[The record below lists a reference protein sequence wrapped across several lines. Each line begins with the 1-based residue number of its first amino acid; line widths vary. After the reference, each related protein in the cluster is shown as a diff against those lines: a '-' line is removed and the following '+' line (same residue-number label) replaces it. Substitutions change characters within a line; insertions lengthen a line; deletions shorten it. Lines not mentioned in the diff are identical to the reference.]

1 MENKKIGIKIADGSF
16 YPILDGDAKQKKR
29 MILTTVKD
37 GQESVQ
43 IDLYRGA
50 GETLEDAQYIGSL
63 MVENIS
69 PAASG
74 EAEIELD
81 LGIDEDGQLESVAMD
96 KASGAKQSLSVSLKN
111 LEEEGLYDVPDFSF
125 EDEETEELTEEELPD
140 FAKEDI
146 LDEDLEME
154 ELEEPS
160 GEEEFGDLEEESLE
174 EPFEEPM
181 EEPLGE
187 MSRELETETFDMDL
201 EEEFG
206 EEFGESTEFE
216 EPEDFSGTEEEE
228 AEEEESEEEETG
240 GYEGLEGEP
249 QWEQEYTRLNEGFE
263 EDSTEE
269 EEKRPSRTRP
279 LLVALLVILALAL
292 IGALLYLF
300 VFVSAEEETT
310 PPLQAQQEQEAVAE
324 SPEPAAPEA
333 EEPDVQ
339 EPAVVGSEA
348 EGPGAEAASDQ
359 GTGPVVPSATAEGAR
374 SGEPG
379 KDKVEYTGGVWYKI
393 RWGDTLW
400 EISSSF
406 YDNPWLYDQIAD
418 ENEIPNPDQIFAEDS
433 IFIPKR

>member
-81 LGIDEDGQLESVAMD
+81 LGIDPDGQLESVAMD

-111 LEEEGLYDVPDFSF
+111 LEEEGLYEVPDFSF

-154 ELEEPS
+154 GLEEPS
-160 GEEEFGDLEEESLE
+160 GEEDFGGLEEEPME
-174 EPFEEPM
+174 ESFEEPM

-206 EEFGESTEFE
+206 EDFGESTEFE

-228 AEEEESEEEETG
+228 SKEEESKEEESGEF
-240 GYEGLEGEP
+240 EEVAGEP

-263 EDSTEE
+263 EDSAEK

-279 LLVALLVILALAL
+279 ILVALLVILALAL

-300 VFVSAEEETT
+300 VFVSAEEEAT

-324 SPEPAAPEA
+324 APEPVTPEA
-333 EEPDVQ
+333 EEP
-339 EPAVVGSEA
+339 A
-348 EGPGAEAASDQ
+348 AEATSGQ
-359 GTGPVVPSATAEGAR
+359 GTGPAVPSATAEGAR

-418 ENEIPNPDQIFAEDS
+418 ENEIPNPDKIFAEDS

>member
-1 MENKKIGIKIADGSF
+1 MDNKKIGIKIADGSF

-69 PAASG
+69 PANKG

-81 LGIDEDGQLESVAMD
+81 LGIDQDGQLESVAMD
-96 KASGAKQSLSVSLKN
+96 KASGTKQSLSVSLKN
-111 LEEEGLYDVPDFSF
+111 LGEEGLYEVPDFSF
-125 EDEETEELTEEELPD
+125 EDEEMEELTEEELPD

-146 LDEDLEME
+146 FDEDLEIE
-154 ELEEPS
+154 GLEESS
-160 GEEEFGDLEEESLE
+160 GEEEFGDLGEEVLE
-174 EPFEEPM
+174 GPLEEPM
-181 EEPLGE
+181 EEPIGE

-201 EEEFG
+201 EEDFG
-206 EEFGESTEFE
+206 EDFGESTEFGE
-216 EPEDFSGTEEEE
+216 TEDFSG
-228 AEEEESEEEETG
+228 AEEEESEEEESG
-240 GYEGLEGEP
+240 EFEEVESEP

-263 EDSTEE
+263 EDSAEE
-269 EEKRPSRTRP
+269 EEKRPSRSRP

-300 VFVSAEEETT
+300 VFVSADDEAT
-310 PPLQAQQEQEAVAE
+310 PPLQAQQEQESAAE
-324 SPEPAAPEA
+324 AAEPEEPAVQ
-333 EEPDVQ
+333 EPSVQ
-339 EPAVVGSEA
+339 EPAVVSTES
-348 EGPGAEAASDQ
+348 EGPEAEAAADE
-359 GTGPVVPSATAEGAR
+359 GTGSAAPSPAAEGAR
-374 SGEPG
+374 GAEPS

-406 YDNPWLYDQIAD
+406 YDNPWMYDQIAD
-418 ENEIPNPDQIFAEDS
+418 ENEIPNPDRIFAEDS